1 MNHEEPPHDTVA
13 DGAAPTA
20 ATADSIGDAATI
32 AASDDAAGVAK
43 RTARTAAGR
52 TVVLPR
58 RAKTTG
64 ATASASG
71 ESVEWSVDDHPRFET
86 LEALGEGGM
95 GEVALVMDQD
105 IHRKVAIKRLHAEQQ
120 SPTALLR
127 FAEEVRVV
135 GALEHPGIVPVHDVG
150 IDERGQHYAVMKY
163 LEGETMES
171 VIERLKAGSPEHLR
185 RFSYDYRAQVFA
197 KVCEAVRFAH
207 ERGIIHRDLKPA
219 NIMIGPYGEVTVVD
233 WGIAKRIGS
242 KDDARA
248 SDATASSDDDRLVR
262 TRVGSLIGTPLYM
275 SPEQA
280 AGKNDALDE
289 RSDIFSL
296 CMVFYEFLALEHPLA
311 DKRTVEQVILAL
323 IHEEWDHLKL
333 RLPALSKGVPCEL
346 LRVLQKGIYREPV
359 QALSHRGRARAAVAG
374 HARRQRPARVLHH
387 EEQARPARAHALD
400 RPPPPMRTRRS
411 TTSRPCSSSAPS
423 PRSCGASRGDDAH
436 SRVGDANSLLT
447 HFSALFTVSLK
458 LAGTRTFE
466 STSPPALAESIA
478 CGSSSSAAM
487 SSSTSTQRPSASS
500 TEHSLCNIARRCC
513 ACRESTSLAVFTSVL
528 KAL

>member
-1 MNHEEPPHDTVA
+1 MNHEEPPHDTVV

-20 ATADSIGDAATI
+20 SANDSIGDAATI
-32 AASDDAAGVAK
+32 AAGDDAAGVVK

-58 RAKTTG
+58 RAKTTS
-64 ATASASG
+64 ATASAASG

-86 LEALGEGGM
+86 IEALGEGGM

-163 LEGETMES
+163 LEGETMEA
-171 VIERLKAGSPEHLR
+171 VIERLKAGSPEHVR

-233 WGIAKRIGS
+233 WGIARRIGG
-242 KDDARA
+242 KDDSVRA
-248 SDATASSDDDRLVR
+248 TDATPTPTATDDRLVR
-262 TRVGSLIGTPLYM
+262 TRVGALIGTPLYM

-289 RSDIFSL
+289 RSDTFSL

-323 IHEEWDHLKL
+323 IHDEWDHLKL

-346 LRVLQKGIYREPV
+346 LRVLQKGIYREPSKRYRTV
-359 QALSHRGRARAAVAG
+359 AELERQLQDTLDGNVPPECYITKSKRGLHGIMHWIDRHPYAYAPIYYLTPVLFVGALASIVWSL
-374 HARRQRPARVLHH
+374 ARR
-387 EEQARPARAHALD
+387 
-400 RPPPPMRTRRS
+400 
-411 TTSRPCSSSAPS
+411 
-423 PRSCGASRGDDAH
+423 
-436 SRVGDANSLLT
+436 
-447 HFSALFTVSLK
+447 
-458 LAGTRTFE
+458 
-466 STSPPALAESIA
+466 
-478 CGSSSSAAM
+478 
-487 SSSTSTQRPSASS
+487 
-500 TEHSLCNIARRCC
+500 
-513 ACRESTSLAVFTSVL
+513 
-528 KAL
+528 